1 MPAPRS
7 LVGIVVFAAMLCGVA
22 RAAEPPGLW
31 IDVPFVAQTTDGC
44 GAASIAMVMQ
54 YWQQQLDKPAT
65 DAAQYAQIEHALYA
79 PQAHGIYAS
88 AMQRYFAQNGYRAF
102 AFTGDAAA
110 LQEHLAKGR
119 PLIAALKPGAGSTL
133 HYVVVVGIDPGR
145 GTLLVNDP
153 AQRKLLTEDS
163 ARFERE
169 WAATGHWTL
178 LAVPLTVPEVT
189 AR

>member
-1 MPAPRS
+1 MPTPRS
-7 LVGIVVFAAMLCGVA
+7 LTRIVVMAAMLCGVA
-22 RAAEPPGLW
+22 RAADPAGLW

-54 YWQQQLDKPAT
+54 YWQQHLDKPAT
-65 DAAQYAQIEHALYA
+65 DAADYARIEHALYA
-79 PQAHGIYAS
+79 PQARGIYAS
-88 AMQRYFAQNGYRAF
+88 AIERYFAQNGYRVF
-102 AFTGDAAA
+102 AFTGDAAV

-119 PLIAALKPGAGSTL
+119 PLIAALKPGAGATL
-133 HYVVVVGIDPGR
+133 HYVVVVGIDPAR
-145 GTLLVNDP
+145 QTVLVNDP
-153 AQRKLLTEDS
+153 AQRKLLTEDA

-178 LAVPLTVPEVT
+178 LAVPLAASEVT